1 LDEIDRKSRKSHNTY
16 GNPIRLPS
24 KILAVAADPSNHG
37 AVYVAES
44 AGTVKRVELELAKV
58 TSTYRG
64 PAAPVTSICF
74 GTKASIY
81 AGCWDKSIWR
91 WAVEQKTSTGESFKA
106 HVDFIKCLLSV
117 QLGQRNLIISG
128 GAEGDII
135 IWDTPATKVH
145 TIRGQSRAIQDVVL
159 DPFSDPTN
167 PVIFVATS
175 ERDILHFT
183 LSSAEP
189 LNLKG
194 LALSDPI
201 IAHETSVYKLVFDSD
216 GDLWTA
222 SADKTAKHL
231 VREGGWKVD
240 TTLEHPDFV
249 RDIVVHERGGW
260 VVTACRDE
268 EVRVW
273 NSSTGDLHHTFSGH
287 YEEVTGLCLLGDLVV
302 SVSIDATV
310 RQWSLSPGELATAR
324 AEAIN
329 PKEIKEAE
337 VVKANPEALLTEEEE
352 RELKELMEDEER
364 ELQDLMAEDLQ

>member
-1 LDEIDRKSRKSHNTY
+1 LDEINRKSRKSYNTF
-16 GNPIRLPS
+16 GNPIKLPS
-24 KILAVAADPSNHG
+24 KILAVAPDPSSHG

-44 AGTVKRVELELAKV
+44 AGTVKRVALELAKV
-58 TSTYRG
+58 TNTYRG
-64 PAAPVTSICF
+64 PSAPVTSICF
-74 GTKASIY
+74 GPAASIY

-91 WAVEQKTSTGESFKA
+91 WPIEQTKSTGENFKA

-117 QLGQRNLIISG
+117 QLGHRNLVISG

-135 IWDTPATKVH
+135 IWNSPATKLH
-145 TIRGQSRAIQDVVL
+145 TIRGQSRAIQDLVL
-159 DPFSDPTN
+159 DPFSDPAN

-175 ERDILHFT
+175 EREILHFT
-183 LSSAEP
+183 LSSAVP
-189 LNLKG
+189 LNFKG
-194 LALSDPI
+194 LALSEPI
-201 IAHETSVYKLVFDSD
+201 VAHETSVYKLFFDSD

-231 VREGGWKVD
+231 VREDGWKAD

-273 NSSTGDLHHTFSGH
+273 NSSTGDLHHNFSGH
-287 YEEVTGLCLLGDLVV
+287 FEEVTGLCLIGDLVV

-310 RQWSLSPGELATAR
+310 RQWSLKPADLATAR
-324 AEAIN
+324 EEAAN
-329 PKEIKEAE
+329 PKAVEEAE
-337 VVKANPEALLTEEEE
+337 MVKANPEASLTEDEE
-352 RELKELMEDEER
+352 RELRELMENEEQ